1 MLPDIPTA
9 NETVKDLSVDTLYVV
24 LAPKGTDP
32 AIVEKLNKA
41 IANVVN
47 NNKEYKENV
56 EKMNFQAPWVLSVQ
70 DTIKELDTQRE
81 HFMKYKEFLQ

>member
-32 AIVEKLNKA
+32 AVVEN
-41 IANVVN
+41 
-47 NNKEYKENV
+47 
-56 EKMNFQAPWVLSVQ
+56 
-70 DTIKELDTQRE
+70 
-81 HFMKYKEFLQ
+81 